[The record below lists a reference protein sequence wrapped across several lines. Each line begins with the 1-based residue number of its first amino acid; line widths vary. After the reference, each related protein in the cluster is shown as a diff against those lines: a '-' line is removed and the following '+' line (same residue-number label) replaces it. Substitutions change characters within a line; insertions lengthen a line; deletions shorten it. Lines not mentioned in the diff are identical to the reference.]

1 MFRDRISWALSY
13 LFMSK
18 LIEKPKRGEYVISQ
32 MGKEMIAS
40 CNEEQINAFI
50 NKAVNKPK
58 ATTENV
64 TTPTDATNPVE
75 ATELTPQEALNN
87 SFENI
92 KQSIKTDLLA
102 TILSKKSQA
111 FEILVV
117 DLLQA
122 MGYGGEIKNAG
133 VVTQLSN
140 DGGIDGIIK
149 EDVLGFNHISIQAKR
164 YAEDN
169 HVSRKEVQA
178 FVGAVAGTP
187 SKKGVFITTSS
198 YTKGAIEYVESLN
211 GSPIII
217 LINGE
222 QLTEYIYE
230 CGLGLQTERV
240 LKVMKLDRDYWDT
253 MLDE

>member
-1 MFRDRISWALSY
+1 MQVKDLQTPLANHFKLTPEEVNAIYDSGNGKVFRDRISWALSY
-13 LFMSK
+13 LFMAK
-18 LIEKPKRGEYVISQ
+18 LIEKPRRGEYVISQ

-87 SFENI
+87 SFKDI

-102 TILSKKSQA
+102 TILSKKPQA

-149 EDVLGFNHISIQAKR
+149 EDVFRL
-164 YAEDN
+164 
-169 HVSRKEVQA
+169 
-178 FVGAVAGTP
+178 
-187 SKKGVFITTSS
+187 
-198 YTKGAIEYVESLN
+198 
-211 GSPIII
+211 
-217 LINGE
+217 
-222 QLTEYIYE
+222 
-230 CGLGLQTERV
+230 
-240 LKVMKLDRDYWDT
+240 
-253 MLDE
+253 